1 MDDVAPQVD
10 AVVVGAGFAG
20 LYMLHK
26 LRSLGL
32 SVRGFEAGSDVG
44 GTWYWNRYPGC
55 RCDVPS
61 LEYSYSF
68 DEKLQQEWN
77 WTERYA
83 SQPEILAYANHV
95 ADRFGLR
102 PHIRFDTRVVSAV
115 FDEASLRWRV
125 ASDAGDRVEARFC
138 IMATGV
144 LSSTHMPEIPGIER
158 FGGALYH
165 TGNWP
170 KEPVDFAGKRVAL
183 IGTGSSGIQAIPVIA
198 EQAGHLYVFQRTA
211 QFSIPARN
219 RPLGADEVQRVKA
232 DYARFRAENFR
243 QPGAVRRP
251 GDVVPVLSVGPEER
265 EAQLEKAWQEG
276 GTNFLRAFSDL
287 METRE
292 KNEFAAGFAR
302 AKVRGIVKNPAVAEA
317 LLSDQVIGCKRICLD
332 TNYFETYNRDNV
344 TLVDIH
350 DRPIEAI
357 TKRGLVANGI
367 EYAVDCI
374 VFATGFDAL
383 TGSMTRIDLRGRGGQ
398 TIQQKWAE
406 GPSNYLGLAL
416 HGFPNLFMICGP
428 GSPSV
433 LANMVIHIE
442 QQVDWI
448 GACIA
453 HLEHEGLVCIEAETG
468 AERDWVEQ
476 VNRIAGGTLF
486 PTCNSWYLGVNI
498 PGKPRAFLPY
508 AGGFHTYTD
517 ECDRIAARGYA
528 GFRLS

>member
-1 MDDVAPQVD
+1 VSAHVD

-20 LYMLHK
+20 LYAIYR
-26 LRSLGL
+26 LRALGL
-32 SVRGFEAGSDVG
+32 DVRAFEAGGDVG

-68 DEKLQQEWN
+68 DEKLQQEWH
-77 WTERYA
+77 WRERYG

-95 ADRFGLR
+95 AERFALR
-102 PHIRFDTRVVSAV
+102 PHIRFDTRVVAAR
-115 FDEASLRWRV
+115 FDEESLRWHV
-125 ASDAGDRVEARFC
+125 ATDAGEAITARFC

-144 LSSTHMPEIPGIER
+144 LSSTHTPAFPGIDA

-170 KEPVDFAGKRVAL
+170 REPVDFAGKRVAV
-183 IGTGSSGIQAIPVIA
+183 IGTGSSGIQLIPVLA
-198 EQAGHLYVFQRTA
+198 EQAAHLYVFQRTA

-219 RPLGADEVQRVKA
+219 RPASPEEGRRVKA

-251 GDVVPVLSVGPEER
+251 AEVISVLEASQEER
-265 EAQLEKAWQEG
+265 LAQFEQAWQAG
-276 GTNFLRAFSDL
+276 GTNFLRTFGDL

-292 KNEFAAGFAR
+292 KNEFAAEFAR
-302 AKVRGIVKNPAVAEA
+302 GKVREIVKDPAVAEA
-317 LLSDQVIGCKRICLD
+317 LISDQVIGCKRICLD
-332 TNYFETYNRDNV
+332 TDYFETYNRPNV
-344 TLVDIH
+344 SLVSVR
-350 DRPIEAI
+350 DRPIERV
-357 TKRGLVANGI
+357 TPRGLVANGT

-374 VFATGFDAL
+374 VFATGFDAM
-383 TGSMTRIDLRGRGGQ
+383 TGALTRIDLRGRGGQ
-398 TIQQKWAE
+398 TIQHKWSR
-406 GPSNYLGLAL
+406 GPDNYLGMAL

-448 GACIA
+448 GDCIA
-453 HLEHEGLVCIEAETG
+453 HVERSGLASIEAEAG
-468 AERDWVEQ
+468 AEREWVEH

-517 ECDRIAARGYA
+517 RCDAVAAGGYT
-528 GFRLS
+528 GFRRA

>member
-1 MDDVAPQVD
+1 MAAAPVDVD

-20 LYMLHK
+20 LYMIHK

-32 SVRGFEAGSDVG
+32 SVRGFEAGSGVG

-68 DEKLQQEWN
+68 DEELQQEWH

-83 SQPEILAYANHV
+83 SQPEILAYAEHV
-95 ADRFGLR
+95 ADRFALR
-102 PHIRFDTRVVSAV
+102 EHIRFDTRVVSAI
-115 FDEASLRWRV
+115 FDEGSLRWRV
-125 ASDAGDRVEARFC
+125 TTDRGDRVEARFC
-138 IMATGV
+138 ILATGV
-144 LSSTHMPEIPGIER
+144 LSSAHTPQIPGLES
-158 FGGALYH
+158 FEGAVYH
-165 TGNWP
+165 TGRWP
-170 KEPVDFAGKRVAL
+170 HEPVDFSGKRVAL

-198 EQAGHLYVFQRTA
+198 EQAAHLYVFQRTA

-219 RPLGADEVQRVKA
+219 RPLTAEEEQGVKA

-251 GDVVPVLSVGPEER
+251 SDVVSVLDVTAEQR
-265 EAQLEKAWQEG
+265 RIQLETAWQEG

-292 KNEFAAGFAR
+292 KNEFAAEFAR
-302 AKVRGIVKNPAVAEA
+302 AKVREIVKDPAVAEA
-317 LLSDQVIGCKRICLD
+317 LISDQVIGCKRICLD
-332 TNYFETYNRDNV
+332 TNYFDTYNRDDV
-344 TLVDIH
+344 TLVSIRE
-350 DRPIEAI
+350 RPIEAI
-357 TKRGLVANGI
+357 TRKGLIADGV
-367 EYAVDCI
+367 EYEVDDI

-383 TGSMTRIDLRGRGGQ
+383 TGAITRIDLRGRGGQ
-398 TIQQKWAE
+398 TIQGKWAE
-406 GPSNYLGLAL
+406 GPANHLGLAL

-433 LANMVIHIE
+433 LANVVIHIE

-448 GACIA
+448 GDCIA
-453 HLEHEGLVCIEAETG
+453 HLEERGLASIEVEAD
-468 AERDWVEQ
+468 AERSWVEQ
-476 VNRIAGGTLF
+476 VNRIAAGTLF

-517 ECDRIAARGYA
+517 VCNAVAARGYE
-528 GFRLS
+528 GFRLR

>member
-1 MDDVAPQVD
+1 MGTEVASD

-20 LYMLHK
+20 LYMIHK
-26 LRSLGL
+26 LNSLGL
-32 SVRGFEAGSDVG
+32 SVRAFEAGSDVG

-83 SQPEILAYANHV
+83 SQPEILAYAQHV
-95 ADRFGLR
+95 AERFGLR
-102 PHIRFDTRVVSAV
+102 EHIAFDTRVISAV
-115 FDEASLRWRV
+115 FDEAALRWQV
-125 ASDAGDRVEARFC
+125 ATDAGDRVEARFL
-138 IMATGV
+138 IMASGV
-144 LSSTHMPEIPGIER
+144 LSTTHTPEIPGIER
-158 FGGALYH
+158 FEGAIYH

-170 KEPVDFAGKRVAL
+170 KQSVDLEGKRVAL

-198 EQAGHLYVFQRTA
+198 EQAGQLYVFQRTA
-211 QFSIPARN
+211 QFSVPARN
-219 RPLGADEVQRVKA
+219 RPLSDAEQREVKA

-251 GDVVPVLSVGPEER
+251 GDVVSVLEVTPAQREE
-265 EAQLEKAWQEG
+265 QLERAWQTG

-292 KNEFAAGFAR
+292 KNEFAAEFAR
-302 AKVRGIVKNPAVAEA
+302 ARVREIVKDPSVAEA
-317 LLSDQVIGCKRICLD
+317 LISDQVIGCKRICLD
-332 TNYFETYNRDNV
+332 TDYFETYNRPNV
-344 TLVDIH
+344 TLVSIQ

-357 TKRGLVANGI
+357 TAKGLIANGV

-383 TGSMTRIDLRGRGGQ
+383 TGAMTRIDLRGRGGQ

-448 GACIA
+448 GDCIA
-453 HLEHEGLVCIEAETG
+453 SLEQRGLASIEAEAD
-468 AERDWVEQ
+468 AERAWVEE

-517 ECDRIAARGYA
+517 RCNEVATGGYR
-528 GFRLS
+528 GFRLG